1 MHYLWFLFILW
12 RAHFKGS
19 FKNIQQE
26 DSYHN
31 LQLLS
36 PAIRSIMIANPSADY
51 TNQKMVSSRP
61 LCQVE
66 FYFLHFSDKQR
77 QVWSAYGM
85 QDTRWRK
92 GQKLFFLHLSLLRV
106 SFSPCQR
113 HACQSKCKK
122 IVSFLQAKSSLST
135 NYN

>member
-77 QVWSAYGM
+77 QVCSAYGM

-106 SFSPCQR
+106 ILSMPASCLPEQM
-113 HACQSKCKK
+113 QK